1 MMDAEE
7 FSNRDQLRE
16 MLEANT
22 KIPARLVESLMSS
35 DDREENADA
44 YYCLSQRW
52 ERIQPEMEVWFTAPF
67 VFDFLIRSITE
78 PYENADF
85 NSNAVSSYEAAR
97 NLLGILVGWF
107 DHPQGETMIA
117 DLIKRVDSAFLDGD
131 KSIRLCI
138 ETGFLEHAL
147 EYPQLRPLFAHWSD
161 HPEMRDAHTHALEWG
176 LAHEHTQ

>member
-22 KIPARLVESLMSS
+22 KIPARLVECLMSS

-52 ERIQPEMEVWFTAPF
+52 ERIQPEMEVWSTAPF
-67 VFDFLIRSITE
+67 VFDFLFRSIIE
-78 PYENADF
+78 PNDNTDL
-85 NSNAVSSYEAAR
+85 NSNALGSYEAAR
-97 NLLGILVGWF
+97 DLLGILRGWF
-107 DHPQGETMIA
+107 HHPQGETIIA
-117 DLIKRVDSAFLDGD
+117 DLIKRIDRTFLDGNE
-131 KSIRLCI
+131 SIRLCI

-147 EYPQLRPLFAHWSD
+147 EYPQAAPALRPLV
-161 HPEMRDAHTHALEWG
+161 
-176 LAHEHTQ
+176 